1 MVAAGERSL
10 CTPIVSA
17 TRVLARDD
25 TLHRRKKILWP
36 GSALVLFARKSA
48 AWATTSVRRKSLTVL
63 LLLHHCPACS
73 IPQTIFIL
81 EEVCIPVLLS
91 FFRQEQMNEYEGEL
105 EKFCVEHQLGV
116 VTYSSLA
123 SGFLTGKYRRE
134 APVPQTQRA
143 AGVQQRY
150 WTGLIRWLFST
161 TRLRPRL
168 PWPGCSP
175 ARGLLLPSL
184 AQQPSSSFAS

>member
-1 MVAAGERSL
+1 
-10 CTPIVSA
+10 
-17 TRVLARDD
+17 
-25 TLHRRKKILWP
+25 
-36 GSALVLFARKSA
+36 
-48 AWATTSVRRKSLTVL
+48 
-63 LLLHHCPACS
+63 
-73 IPQTIFIL
+73 
-81 EEVCIPVLLS
+81 
-91 FFRQEQMNEYEGEL
+91 MNEYEGEL